1 MNLLFW
7 GLTIGVAGKIILG
20 TAVLLVHLKIFEEQ
34 KIDRAVL
41 KSIRTEHLLTI
52 VGIIL
57 IVVGYVMEVAFYNG
71 VNLFTCSGSDCAAAL
86 ISAGVAH

>member
-20 TAVLLVHLKIFEEQ
+20 TAVLLVHLKIFEER

-52 VGIIL
+52 LGILL
-57 IVVGYVMEVAFYNG
+57 IVAGYVLEVAFYNG
-71 VNLFTCSGSDCAAAL
+71 VDLFRCNGADCAAL
-86 ISAGVAH
+86 LLQAGS

>member
-20 TAVLLVHLKIFEEQ
+20 AAVLLVHLKIFEER
-34 KIDRAVL
+34 KIDGAVL

-52 VGIIL
+52 LGIVL
-57 IVVGYVMEVAFYNG
+57 IIAGYVMEIMFYNG
-71 VNLFTCSGSDCAAAL
+71 VNLFTCEGTECAAML
-86 ISAGVAH
+86 IGAGH